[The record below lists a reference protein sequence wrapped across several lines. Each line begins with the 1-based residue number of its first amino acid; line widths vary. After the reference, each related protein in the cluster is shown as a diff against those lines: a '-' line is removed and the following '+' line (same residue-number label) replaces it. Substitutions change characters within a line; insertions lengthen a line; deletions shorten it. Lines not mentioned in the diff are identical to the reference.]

1 MDLSDSRL
9 WTPSGYVFPPAAVC
23 SGHTPQ
29 PGFPGSFADLSLRAA
44 LNHPECS
51 GAPSSVCSSPLSG
64 FAKSGWLTIHY
75 LRNEA
80 ESDLLAL
87 RLAGSHFEASPYGLL
102 RTALDSYMS
111 NG

>member
-1 MDLSDSRL
+1 VDRLRFCIPADSRVIL
-9 WTPSGYVFPPAAVC
+9 P
-23 SGHTPQ
+23 H
-29 PGFPGSFADLSLRAA
+29 PGFPGSSTDLSLRAA

-51 GAPSSVCSSPLSG
+51 GGPTSLCTSPVTG
-64 FAKSGWLTIHY
+64 FAKSGWLTKHHS
-75 LRNEA
+75 RNEA

-102 RTALDSYMS
+102 RNALDSYMS

>member
-9 WTPSGYVFPPAAVC
+9 WTTFGYVFPMAAVC
-23 SGHTPQ
+23 FIHTPQ
-29 PGFPGSFADLSLRAA
+29 PGLPGSSADLSLRAA

-51 GAPSSVCSSPLSG
+51 SDSRSVSSSPVSG
-64 FAKSGWLTIHY
+64 FTTSGGLTKHY
-75 LRNEA
+75 LCNEA
-80 ESDLLAL
+80 ESDSLAL